1 MKIKDKHKISVAF
14 DTIGEIERK
23 YEVDLIS
30 LPDGTKL
37 WNLIRILLYFYL
49 QKEKSRKLSDKSKKN
64 YNFRLK
70 ISTIKEGLTP
80 LKIPSKEIRICGFSN
95 TGSRKY
101 RDGKFYDIYLDTLD
115 DLMGN
120 DFVVFEWPS
129 EQGHRQNYG
138 GMIYS
143 KNYVPLHLPFTT
155 KTFWDIIL
163 YKFFNK
169 TPYKIQNLS
178 ILDEIIDY
186 FANSVNLE
194 KEMVNKYI
202 NESIAIFWYMKG
214 FFKKLLSSI
223 SPKLVLIVCGY
234 GRINMAI
241 VQACREL
248 NIPSV
253 ELQHGL
259 ITENHPGYVKTMK
272 SDNRDCIP
280 EYLLTYGDFFTDI
293 VRRGNL
299 FEKEKVV
306 SVGFPY
312 LEEVKKSKPVID
324 EKLEGFISSFARNI
338 LITSQ
343 WTVAEEIKNFTIN
356 LSKELIKNKL
366 NVGIIFKPHQHDWR
380 EYTDIGNYKNIF
392 LADKYDNAYEIL
404 KVVDIHSTVY
414 STSGLEALA
423 FGKPNIFI
431 NVGKTSIEDI
441 IHVVD
446 STSSF
451 MASSPDEYIKIFEML
466 TENYEE
472 ASSEAKKISEIFF
485 KPNAKKNIANFLN
498 SIGINIKN
506 DCKK

>member
-1 MKIKDKHKISVAF
+1 MKIKDRHKISVAF
-14 DTIGEIERK
+14 DIIGEIERK
-23 YEVDLIS
+23 YEVDLVS
-30 LPDGTKL
+30 LPDGAKL

-49 QKEKSRKLSDKSKKN
+49 QKEKSRKLSDKFKKN

-169 TPYKIQNLS
+169 TSYKIQNLS

-272 SDNRDCIP
+272 SDNRDCVP
-280 EYLLTYGDFFTDI
+280 EYLLTYGDFFADI

-324 EKLEGFISSFARNI
+324 EKLKEFISSFARNI

-343 WTVAEEIKNFTIN
+343 WTVAEEIKKFTID
-356 LSKELIKNKL
+356 LSKELIKNRL

-380 EYTDIGNYKNIF
+380 EYTNIENHGNIF
-392 LADKYDNAYEIL
+392 LASKYDDIYEIL

-414 STSGLEALA
+414 STSGIEALA
-423 FGKPNIFI
+423 FGKPNIF
-431 NVGKTSIEDI
+431 VDTGKTNVTDI
-441 IHVVD
+441 IDIIDDKTSFVANSPVKFIEKLNFILQSYERI
-446 STSSF
+446 STET
-451 MASSPDEYIKIFEML
+451 M
-466 TENYEE
+466 
-472 ASSEAKKISEIFF
+472 KISEKFF
-485 KPNAKKNIANFLN
+485 KPNAKKNIEKFFDSMGA
-498 SIGINIKN
+498 I
-506 DCKK
+506 